1 MARHIVRIKALLLA
15 AVLMLPMAVGAQ
27 GYEVS
32 GESSLTGTFTLTI
45 FDGDSTSH
53 SYSEKSNKGRFYF
66 AGQVEKPTLAMI
78 EHAAM
83 SEPLYFYIEN
93 APIAIKVNATHPE
106 ASGIKGSRSN
116 SEYRYVLERMHSAEE
131 ADNFLRQYVREN
143 NASQF
148 TPFILYRNLGSL
160 DAVVVRQ
167 LVRQL
172 TGEACHT
179 YHYTM
184 LRRWMRQS
192 PAVSEGGEM
201 PDFAYLDSRKNR
213 CTFAQTR
220 NEEGYTLV
228 FFTAPWCDICQ
239 RQREQA
245 ARLLE
250 PQQAKLLV
258 IDIDDNPN
266 GWDAQNLKQLSVDH
280 LPYMILVDKDG
291 IVVSS
296 DMRTW
301 ELERK
306 FPAKR

>member
-1 MARHIVRIKALLLA
+1 
-15 AVLMLPMAVGAQ
+15 
-27 GYEVS
+27 
-32 GESSLTGTFTLTI
+32 
-45 FDGDSTSH
+45 
-53 SYSEKSNKGRFYF
+53 
-66 AGQVEKPTLAMI
+66 
-78 EHAAM
+78 
-83 SEPLYFYIEN
+83 
-93 APIAIKVNATHPE
+93 
-106 ASGIKGSRSN
+106 
-116 SEYRYVLERMHSAEE
+116 
-131 ADNFLRQYVREN
+131 
-143 NASQF
+143 
-148 TPFILYRNLGSL
+148 
-160 DAVVVRQ
+160 
-167 LVRQL
+167 
-172 TGEACHT
+172 
-179 YHYTM
+179 
-184 LRRWMRQS
+184 MRQS

-296 DMRTW
+296 DMRIW

>member
-1 MARHIVRIKALLLA
+1 MVPDPLTR
-15 AVLMLPMAVGAQ
+15 VLMLPMAVGAQ

-192 PAVSEGGEM
+192 PAVSEGGE
-201 PDFAYLDSRKNR
+201 D
-213 CTFAQTR
+213 
-220 NEEGYTLV
+220 GYTLV

-296 DMRTW
+296 DMRIW

-306 FPAKR
+306 YPAKR